1 MRQIA
6 LARYRTFLLA
16 FLPVLGACTA
26 EVPPPRVFEAAE
38 ITVTDDAR
46 EVARASNRFAFD
58 LYVQL
63 RQSDGNLFFSPAS
76 VSTAL
81 AMTYAGAGGRT
92 KEQMA
97 HVLHLDAA
105 DERVHQGFGALA
117 RILNSN
123 GERYQLRMANRLW
136 GLKGYPFRP
145 AFLKVTRE
153 DYGAELGQVDFN
165 QPDKA
170 AHTINDWIAKQTEGK
185 IGQMLS
191 PGMLDPLTRL
201 VLTNAIYFKAAW
213 QDEFWKGATEE
224 APFHVSADE
233 EAKVPM
239 MRQFEHFS
247 YTETDDAQILELPYV
262 GGDLAM
268 VVVLPKQADGL
279 AELEQTATAERID
292 QWIAEYESR
301 RVEVFLPK
309 FKISS
314 QVPLTDPLKSL
325 GRTSAFSK
333 EDADFSGMSS
343 FEDLKLYAVIHAAFV
358 DVDEEGTEA
367 AAATAVMADAA
378 AELPSEDKPVVF
390 RADHPF
396 LFLIRD
402 LRTGAILFLVRLV
415 NPVT

>member
-6 LARYRTFLLA
+6 LARFFSLA
-16 FLPVLGACTA
+16 FLPMLGACTA
-26 EVPPPRVFEAAE
+26 EVPPPQVFEAAE

-46 EVARASNRFAFD
+46 EVARVSNKFAFD
-58 LYVQL
+58 LYGQL
-63 RQSDGNLFFSPAS
+63 RQTEGNLFFSPAS

-81 AMTYAGAGGRT
+81 AMTYAGAGGQT

-97 HVLHLDAA
+97 QVLHLDAA
-105 DERVHQGFGALA
+105 DERVHQGFGELA

-136 GLKGYPFRP
+136 GLEGYPFQP
-145 AFLKVTRE
+145 AFLKVTRD
-153 DYGAELGQVDFN
+153 DYGAELAQIDYHK
-165 QPDKA
+165 PDKTA
-170 AHTINDWIAKQTEGK
+170 QTINRWIAKQTEGK
-185 IGQMLS
+185 IGPMIS
-191 PGMLDPLTRL
+191 PSMIDPLTRL

-213 QDEFWKGATEE
+213 QDEFWKSATEE

-233 EAKVPM
+233 EAKVSM
-239 MRQFEHFS
+239 MRQLEHFS

-268 VVVLPKQADGL
+268 VVLLPEQADGL
-279 AELEQTATAERID
+279 AHLEQTATAERLE

-301 RVEVFLPK
+301 RVEIFLPK
-309 FKISS
+309 FKITS
-314 QVPLTDPLKSL
+314 QLPLTEPLKSL
-325 GRTSAFSK
+325 GMASAF
-333 EDADFSGMSS
+333 DQDHADFSAMSS
-343 FEDLKLYAVIHAAFV
+343 AEKIWLSSVLHAAFV

-367 AAATAVMADAA
+367 AAVTVAWAA
-378 AELPSEDKPVVF
+378 AEAPAPDDTPVVF

-402 LRTGAILFLVRLV
+402 LRTGAILFLGRLV
-415 NPVT
+415 NPAR